1 VSSRAVG
8 SWAAAGLLAAAL
20 SVPGCA
26 SSRGPGLSYA
36 DFATESLPSPARCL
50 VLEPPSYARSP
61 MRRYPVLIFLH
72 DGYGDVRTLES
83 RGVAAELFA
92 RMADGRLP
100 EFLVVAPGAAGSWFS
115 DSRDGKR
122 RWEEFL
128 TGDFLRTLETRYRI
142 VPGER
147 GRAITGISMGGFGA
161 VKIAL
166 KHPELFASVSALS
179 GALIPIQWDALE
191 RYNWVTRLTLKRVF
205 GNRPDANTLAENDVW
220 EILRGVHFERPP
232 FDAHLRAGTE
242 DYYRLDRVAAQ
253 FGSYMNEHGIPTE
266 VVLEP
271 GDHDWGYWRRGLVAI
286 AEWHGKR
293 FQYDAAVSSQLS
305 AISRK
310 KARGPG

>member
-1 VSSRAVG
+1 MTVSRMSRSA
-8 SWAAAGLLAAAL
+8 LLALAPLAF
-20 SVPGCA
+20 GCA
-26 SSRGPGLSYA
+26 TAPQPGVRYA
-36 DFATESLPSPARCL
+36 RIPSASLPSPADCF
-50 VLEPPSYARSP
+50 VLTPPSYERSP
-61 MRRYPVLIFLH
+61 ARRYPVLIFLH
-72 DGYGDVRTLES
+72 DGYGNVRTLDR
-83 RGVAAELFA
+83 RGVADELHA

-100 EFLVVAPGAAGSWFS
+100 EFLVAAPGAAGSWFS
-115 DSRDGKR
+115 DSHDGKR

-128 TGDFLRTLETRYRI
+128 TGDFLRALETRYRI

-220 EILRGVHFERPP
+220 EVLRGVHFQRPP
-232 FDAHLRAGTE
+232 FDAHLRAGT
-242 DYYRLDRVAAQ
+242 DDRYRLDRVAAQ

-271 GDHDWGYWRRGLVAI
+271 GDHDWDYWRRGLVAI

-293 FQYDAAVSSQLS
+293 FQYDEAVSSQLS